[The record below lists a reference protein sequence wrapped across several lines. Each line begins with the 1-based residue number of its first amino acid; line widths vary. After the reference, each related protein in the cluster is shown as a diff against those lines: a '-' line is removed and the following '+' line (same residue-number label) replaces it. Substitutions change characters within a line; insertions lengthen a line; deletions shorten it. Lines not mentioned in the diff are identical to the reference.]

1 MARAAWVARPLKA
14 PAQTRAPAAYQ
25 ATIPKP
31 PAIPPAP
38 AASQPQ
44 LRRLPERRH
53 MRLHHAKQLPERPSW
68 LSRQLGEPVPEPRR
82 HMAGW
87 CLDTPG
93 TWTPATFTPCVWT
106 PGTWAPANHNTWN
119 GCVMDRG
126 NWDGPDA
133 TTSTPLPMRPIRPH
147 WSSLYAPEQY
157 GPCPQASRQLSD
169 DWSALKTLVD
179 NMSPAGNTNQAIDLQ
194 VGWQSLVGGGPF
206 IVPGFDPVPVHPGH
220 HPADR
225 RIEHSGSLV
234 HDRY

>member
-38 AASQPQ
+38 AASTSTQTAARTQAYATSPRKTAARAPIMAQ
-44 LRRLPERRH
+44 SAAGAQRAR
-53 MRLHHAKQLPERPSW
+53 
-68 LSRQLGEPVPEPRR
+68 RR

-93 TWTPATFTPCVWT
+93 TWTPATFTPYVWT
-106 PGTWAPANHNTWN
+106 PGTWTPANHNTWN

-133 TTSTPLPMRPIRPH
+133 TTSTPLPMRPTVWP
-147 WSSLYAPEQY
+147 
-157 GPCPQASRQLSD
+157 
-169 DWSALKTLVD
+169 V
-179 NMSPAGNTNQAIDLQ
+179 PAGLAAIE
-194 VGWQSLVGGGPF
+194 
-206 IVPGFDPVPVHPGH
+206 
-220 HPADR
+220 R
-225 RIEHSGSLV
+225 
-234 HDRY
+234 